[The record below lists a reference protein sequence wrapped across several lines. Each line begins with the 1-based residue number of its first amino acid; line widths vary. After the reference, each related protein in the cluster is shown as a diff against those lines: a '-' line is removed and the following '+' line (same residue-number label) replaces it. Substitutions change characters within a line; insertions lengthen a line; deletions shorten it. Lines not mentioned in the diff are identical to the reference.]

1 MNIFVTSISP
11 YKSALYL
18 DDKRVVKMCLE
29 TTQILCTALNELV
42 GEQITPLK
50 STHVNHPCVQWAMSS
65 LSNWYWLY
73 RHGLYLF
80 KEYENRYKRH
90 HAYTKYANQL
100 YKQALEVS
108 NTDVEREQGIRPP
121 QDFVNCAANKELGID
136 FKSIPSTTY
145 AYFLYLQER
154 WKTDKRTPTW
164 YGWSYP
170 KLNKEYH
177 NVFQLIEEDYGNE

>member
-42 GEQITPLK
+42 GHQVTPLK
-50 STHVNHPCVQWAMSS
+50 STHVKHPCVIWAMSS
-65 LSNWYWLY
+65 LNNWYWLY

-90 HAYTKYANQL
+90 HVYTRHANYLYCEAMQL
-100 YKQALEVS
+100 LATEE
-108 NTDVEREQGIRPP
+108 ERTTGIKSPEY
-121 QDFVNCAANKELGID
+121 FVNCAANKDLGLD
-136 FKSIPSTTY
+136 FKSVPSVTY